1 MPRHLITYIFIA
13 LGTFI
18 TITSIQAEEESPSS
32 QLNNNYNNF
41 TGKIVKGK
49 VRMRGS
55 PNLDSPIIREMSKGE
70 LIIVVGEVED
80 FYAVKPPQDVKG
92 YIFRTFVLDNKVEG
106 NRVNVRLAPN
116 TEAPIIAQMNSGDTA
131 EGTIS
136 SLNNKWLEVSPPDT
150 TRFYIA
156 KEFIEKVGDEYHMA
170 KMAKR
175 KDEVNR
181 LLQTTY
187 AISQQELQKPF
198 PEIKIEPLT
207 SNYEMMSKEYFDFP
221 EQAARAKELLE
232 ELRENYL
239 HKKISYLEG
248 LAANRQLNVPP
259 PVSQQALKTP
269 EPSFRIHLWA
279 PIELAHYETWKHSH
293 EGTLEDFYREE
304 LKNAHLITGIVSP
317 YSRSI
322 KNKPGD
328 YVLINKATNLPIA
341 FLYST
346 KVNLNDHV
354 GKEITVEGIPRPNNH
369 FAYPAFFVHSIQ

>member
-1 MPRHLITYIFIA
+1 MPHYLIAQLLIAFGFIS
-13 LGTFI
+13 L
-18 TITSIQAEEESPSS
+18 SLQANEESLPTISE
-32 QLNNNYNNF
+32 NNFTKF

-55 PNLDSPIIREMSKGE
+55 PSLDSPIIREMTRGE
-70 LIIVVGEVED
+70 LIIVTGEAED
-80 FYAVKPPQDVKG
+80 FYAVQPPSDIKG
-92 YIFRTFVLDNKVEG
+92 YIFRTFILDNKVEG

-136 SLNNKWLEVSPPDT
+136 SLNNKWMEVSPPDT

-156 KEFIEKVGDEYHMA
+156 KEFIEKAGDEYHMA

-181 LLQTTY
+181 LLQSTY
-187 AISQQELQKPF
+187 AISQQELQKLF
-198 PEIKIEPLT
+198 PEIKIERLT
-207 SNYEMMSKEYFDFP
+207 GNYEKITKEYTDFP
-221 EQAARAKELLE
+221 EQATRAKELLE

-239 HKKISYLEG
+239 HKKIAYLEG
-248 LAANRQLNVPP
+248 LATSRQLIATSP
-259 PVSQQALKTP
+259 QQAEISLP

-279 PIELAHYETWKHSH
+279 PVEAAHYEAWKVSH
-293 EGTLEDFYREE
+293 AGSSMEDFYRDE
-304 LKNAHLITGIVSP
+304 LENVQTLTGIVSP

-341 FLYST
+341 FIYST

-354 GKEITVEGIPRPNNH
+354 GKEITIEGIARPNNH